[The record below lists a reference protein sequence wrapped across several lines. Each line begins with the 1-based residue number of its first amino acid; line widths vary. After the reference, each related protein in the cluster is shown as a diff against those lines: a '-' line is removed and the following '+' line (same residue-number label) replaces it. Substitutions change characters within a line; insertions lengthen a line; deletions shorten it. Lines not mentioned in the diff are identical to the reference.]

1 MHNPRVT
8 RLFLW
13 YNKSVRLR
21 NKFAHGDNVGKKT
34 QYSKQMMAEALK
46 SRAAFF
52 NSGGA
57 KAKNFYKT
65 LVFLKVFLKK
75 LY

>member
-21 NKFAHGDNVGKKT
+21 NKFAHGDNEGKKT

-52 NSGGA
+52 NSGV
-57 KAKNFYKT
+57 
-65 LVFLKVFLKK
+65 LSKVVRIPILTRHGTCK
-75 LY
+75 LRS

>member
-34 QYSKQMMAEALK
+34 QYSKQLMAEALK
-46 SRAAFF
+46 SRAA
-52 NSGGA
+52 
-57 KAKNFYKT
+57 
-65 LVFLKVFLKK
+65 L
-75 LY
+75 

>member
-21 NKFAHGDNVGKKT
+21 NKFAHGDNEGKKT

-52 NSGGA
+52 NSGV
-57 KAKNFYKT
+57 
-65 LVFLKVFLKK
+65 LSKVVKIAILTRHGTCK
-75 LY
+75 LGS